1 MTGSASPAAEV
12 RDNQSKK
19 WEMKNVEIGTETPV
33 LAYPHLYETMALRE
47 GVRMFR
53 AELDGAFDEFDDG
66 ELLKLIRVAYWE
78 GQPCADVA
86 ARVEA
91 AHVAIMR
98 ALNSGAMDFATRLM
112 ACGLH

>member
-1 MTGSASPAAEV
+1 ME
-12 RDNQSKK
+12 K
-19 WEMKNVEIGTETPV
+19 VEIETQSQ
-33 LAYPHLYETMALRE
+33 LLDNPHLYEILALQQ

-66 ELLKLIRVAYWE
+66 ELLKLIRVAYWG

-86 ARVEA
+86 ARIEA
-91 AHVAIMR
+91 GHVAIMR
-98 ALNSGAMDFATRLM
+98 ALNSGATDFATRLM